1 MLQSFKKYL
10 NKLFAFFYFLTFHK
24 CSLFQEFTKI
34 VLKLLIF
41 LWIRIIALS
50 VYCFHQL
57 VKLFSQ
63 SIGFSLDIIFWYIF
77 LLLLIKWPWC
87 FSLYNHYFISFKF
100 MNKLNTFFYKS
111 MLVLKKMHK
120 VYIFSALFD
129 PRNSN
134 EVWKK
139 GVNIS
144 KMKVGTIFS
153 V

>member
-1 MLQSFKKYL
+1 
-10 NKLFAFFYFLTFHK
+10 
-24 CSLFQEFTKI
+24 
-34 VLKLLIF
+34 
-41 LWIRIIALS
+41 
-50 VYCFHQL
+50 
-57 VKLFSQ
+57 
-63 SIGFSLDIIFWYIF
+63 
-77 LLLLIKWPWC
+77 
-87 FSLYNHYFISFKF
+87 